1 MTEEL
6 LILVVDDE
14 PGMQDIVQMYLAREG
29 FRVALANDGQEAL
42 AAVEREMPAL
52 IILDLMLPKIDGL
65 EVCRRLRR
73 VSDVPII
80 MLTAR
85 DEDVDK
91 IVGLELGADDYVTKP
106 FNPRELAAR
115 AKAVLRR
122 RVTAAQRPALPKEHR
137 DNVSGAE
144 GPARSKAIQLGS
156 LTISR
161 ASRTAAVSG
170 QPLELTLR
178 EFELLWMLADHPG
191 QAFERERLIELAWG
205 YDFPGGTR
213 TVDMHVAQLRKKLVA
228 ANCPD
233 LTITTVPS
241 VGYRLDVD

>member
-1 MTEEL
+1 MSGNHL
-6 LILVVDDE
+6 VLVVDDE
-14 PGMQDIVQMYLAREG
+14 PGMQDIVQMYLARAG
-29 FRVALANDGQEAL
+29 FRVVLAGDGEAAL

-52 IILDLMLPKIDGL
+52 IILDLMLPSVDGL

-73 VSDVPII
+73 ISDVPII

-91 IVGLELGADDYVTKP
+91 VVGLELGADDYVTKP

-122 RVTAAQRPALPKEHR
+122 RTAAPQAPLSPEI
-137 DNVSGAE
+137 VQ
-144 GPARSKAIQLGS
+144 IGS

-161 ASRTAAVSG
+161 ASRTVAISG

-178 EFELLWMLADHPG
+178 EFELLWILADHPG
-191 QAFERERLIELAWG
+191 QAFERERLLELAWG

-213 TVDMHVAQLRKKLVA
+213 TVDMHIAQLRKKLA
-228 ANCPD
+228 AAGCTD
-233 LTITTVPS
+233 LTITTLPS
-241 VGYRLDVD
+241 VGYRLDVG

>member
-1 MTEEL
+1 MIEGP

-29 FRVALANDGQEAL
+29 FRVALVNDGQEAL

-73 VSDVPII
+73 ISDVPII

-115 AKAVLRR
+115 AKTVLRR
-122 RVTAAQRPALPKEHR
+122 SVATAHKPALPHGGASR
-137 DNVSGAE
+137 SGVE
-144 GPARSKAIQLGS
+144 EPVRSETIQLDS

-170 QPLELTLR
+170 QPLALTLR
-178 EFELLWMLADHPG
+178 EFELLWILADHLG

-213 TVDMHVAQLRKKLVA
+213 TVDVHVAQLRKKLA
-228 ANCPD
+228 AAGCIG
-233 LTITTVPS
+233 LTITTVQS
-241 VGYRLDVD
+241 VGYRLDMG

>member
-1 MTEEL
+1 
-6 LILVVDDE
+6 
-14 PGMQDIVQMYLAREG
+14 MQDVVQMYLAREG
-29 FRVALANDGQEAL
+29 FRVALAGDGETAL

-52 IILDLMLPKIDGL
+52 IILDLMLPKVDGL

-73 VSDVPII
+73 ISDVPII

-122 RVTAAQRPALPKEHR
+122 RAAAPQAPSPETAL
-137 DNVSGAE
+137 V
-144 GPARSKAIQLGS
+144 GS

-178 EFELLWMLADHPG
+178 EFELLWILADHPG

-205 YDFPGGTR
+205 YEFPGGTR
-213 TVDMHVAQLRKKLVA
+213 TVDMHVAQLRKKMA
-228 ANCPD
+228 AAGCIG
-233 LTITTVPS
+233 LTITTVQS
-241 VGYRLDVD
+241 VGYRLDVG

>member
-1 MTEEL
+1 MNDEQ

-14 PGMQDIVQMYLAREG
+14 PGMQDVVQMYLAREG
-29 FRVALANDGQEAL
+29 FRVALAGDGETAL

-52 IILDLMLPKIDGL
+52 IILDLMLPKVDGL

-73 VSDVPII
+73 ISDVPII

-122 RVTAAQRPALPKEHR
+122 RAAAPQAPSPETAL
-137 DNVSGAE
+137 V
-144 GPARSKAIQLGS
+144 GS

-178 EFELLWMLADHPG
+178 EFELLWILADHPG

-205 YDFPGGTR
+205 YEFPGGTR
-213 TVDMHVAQLRKKLVA
+213 TVDMHVAQLRKKMA
-228 ANCPD
+228 AAGCIG
-233 LTITTVPS
+233 LTITTVQS
-241 VGYRLDVD
+241 VGYRLDVG

>member
-1 MTEEL
+1 MGKEPL
-6 LILVVDDE
+6 VLVVDDE
-14 PGMQDIVQMYLAREG
+14 PGMLDVVQMYLAREG

-52 IILDLMLPKIDGL
+52 IVLDLMLPKVDGL

-73 VSDVPII
+73 ISDVPII

-115 AKAVLRR
+115 VKAVLRR
-122 RVTAAQRPALPKEHR
+122 RAAVPAPSPSMDTIH
-137 DNVSGAE
+137 V
-144 GPARSKAIQLGS
+144 GS

-161 ASRTAAVSG
+161 ASRTAAISG
-170 QPLELTLR
+170 QPLALTLR
-178 EFELLWMLADHPG
+178 EFELLWMLAAHPG

-213 TVDMHVAQLRKKLVA
+213 TVDMHVAQLRKKLA
-228 ANCPD
+228 AAGCTG
-233 LTITTVPS
+233 LTITTIQS
-241 VGYRLDVD
+241 VGYRLDVG

>member
-1 MTEEL
+1 MTEGP

-14 PGMQDIVQMYLAREG
+14 PGMLDVVQMYLAREG
-29 FRVALANDGQEAL
+29 FRVALADDGQAAL
-42 AAVEREMPAL
+42 AAVEKEMPDL
-52 IILDLMLPKIDGL
+52 IILDLMLPKVDGL

-73 VSDVPII
+73 ASDVPII

-122 RVTAAQRPALPKEHR
+122 RAAAPQAPSPETAL
-137 DNVSGAE
+137 V
-144 GPARSKAIQLGS
+144 GS

-178 EFELLWMLADHPG
+178 EFELLWILADHPG

-205 YDFPGGTR
+205 YEFPGGTR
-213 TVDMHVAQLRKKLVA
+213 TVDMHVAQLRKKLAA
-228 ANCPD
+228 ANAHD
-233 LTITTVPS
+233 LTITTLQS
-241 VGYRLDVD
+241 VGYRLDVG